1 MTERCCYC
9 GKFIGHNEFDGQ
21 QVNYHYIPDTHFTGE
36 SIDWYHVS
44 CRKKDIERTPEHLR
58 PYA

>member
-1 MTERCCYC
+1 MYC
-9 GKFIGHNEFDGQ
+9 GRFIGHKEFDGK